1 MIDGV
6 TMLVSPL
13 PGVRLI
19 DGDDEGEDGSV
30 LGFRKGGDEVL
41 FASWDTEKNVPMA
54 WIPIAEFSP
63 EPSAVIPPDYEDA
76 PPAEGGD
83 QTTERP
89 GSPFGR
95 SGPRKR
101 PGLEKE

>member
-6 TMLVSPL
+6 TMLVAPL
-13 PGVRLI
+13 PGVRLV
-19 DGDDEGEDGSV
+19 DGNEDGEDGSA

-54 WIPIAEFSP
+54 WIPVGEFSP
-63 EPSAVIPPDYEDA
+63 EPSAIIPTDYEEA
-76 PPAEGGD
+76 PGEGQPDG
-83 QTTERP
+83 TSEKS

-95 SGPRKR
+95 GGPRKR
-101 PGLEKE
+101 PGLEK